1 MSDSQKPR
9 RILVTGAGGFLGTHI
24 CRHFGKQG
32 WQVAAVGR
40 FHTTLQIAET
50 YPNLVLL
57 GGMTLPD
64 ASFTRMVALF
74 KPDLVVHAAGTAS
87 VGDSVR
93 EPYSDFQ
100 RTVDVCA
107 FVLESLRRHSPAS
120 HFILLSSAS
129 VYGDPHELPILET
142 SAIAPISPYGFHKV
156 MCEDLVREYSTLHGI
171 TCSIARIF
179 SAYGEGLKRQ
189 VIYDLCHKMHRNPGD
204 TLELAGTGEESRDFI
219 HAEDIARALDAIQ
232 ARRTT
237 GVFNLGGGKE
247 IRIADVAAQVVTAFD
262 SKKQIVFSGKTRQGD
277 PARWEGD
284 ITRLTALG
292 FQPQRSL
299 EEGIKAYVRWYL
311 NQEREQENFGSWSPV
326 GMPSAVEAR

>member
-1 MSDSQKPR
+1 MTDANKPR

-64 ASFTRMVALF
+64 ASFTRMVAGF

-107 FVLESLRRHSPAS
+107 FVLETLRRHSSGS

-129 VYGDPHELPILET
+129 VYGNPQVMPIDEG

-156 MCEDLVREYSTLHGI
+156 MCEDLVREYQTLHGLK
-171 TCSIARIF
+171 CAIARIF

-189 VIYDLCHKMHRNPGD
+189 VIHDLCHKMHRIPGSS
-204 TLELAGTGEESRDFI
+204 LELSGTGEESRDFI
-219 HAEDIARALDAIQ
+219 HAEDIARALDCIQ
-232 ARRTT
+232 ERAAT
-237 GVFNLGGGKE
+237 GIYNLGCGVE
-247 IRIADVAAQVVTAFD
+247 TQIAEVARLVVEGFGTA
-262 SKKQIVFSGKTRQGD
+262 KRPLFSGTSRPGD
-277 PARWEGD
+277 PKRWQSQ
-284 ITRLTALG
+284 IAKLTALG
-292 FQPQRSL
+292 FRPQIAL
-299 EEGIKAYVRWYL
+299 ADGIRAYVRWYL
-311 NQEREQENFGSWSPV
+311 NQEREQDAYGSWSPV
-326 GMPSAVEAR
+326 HATGALEAR